1 MGDFYGAG
9 RVVSREARKLI
20 GKRTLIGAT
29 REDIWPGTALAR
41 PVPGGVQVE
50 VVSSSVSDDAAR
62 PDVWDVTVGGLT
74 DAADIARITINGT
87 AYRARVTGGWTT
99 DDVAEAL
106 RSAIAL
112 GSIESWAVTPGGVAD
127 AGDTY
132 RVTVNAI
139 NYDFVAVGGE
149 TVAQVCTGIAAAL
162 ATCPQYTATATPTFV
177 GLTAVNPGVT
187 ADVTASVPVDPN
199 ADSTLIATQSIAG
212 VAASTACTVVR
223 VGSVLTLTSVTP
235 GAGGILTVTSA
246 YDVDG
251 DADGTVTAV
260 HTFTGAAGAG
270 VRTLRIDYLDAN
282 GVPQS
287 EIVNMNGTTAATIT
301 ATDIEQIIA
310 VTAASVGSAGA
321 AVGDIAVQGVGG
333 GTVYALVD
341 ANGCEELAA
350 DYTVRSGR
358 MAYARDLV
366 CSASAVCEIQLL
378 SDTNPASGVVVS
390 GASFV
395 WATIHAEAQ
404 IGHINQGVSWG
415 PFPAGSRVWI
425 AATGAAGRVVEANAD
440 VYAVTL

>member
-87 AYRARVTGGWTT
+87 AYRAFVTGGWTT
-99 DDVAEAL
+99 DQVASAL
-106 RSAIAL
+106 QSAIAN
-112 GSIESWAVTPGGVAD
+112 GSVESWTVTPGGVAD
-127 AGDTY
+127 AGDTF
-132 RVTVNAI
+132 RVTINAV

-149 TVAQVCTGIAAAL
+149 TVAQLCTGIAGAL
-162 ATCPQYTATATPTFV
+162 ALCPEYTPTDLTTTV
-177 GLTAVNPGVT
+177 GLTATAAGVSP
-187 ADVTASVPVDPN
+187 DVVTSLPVDAN
-199 ADSTLIATQSIAG
+199 ADATFVAAQVIAG
-212 VAASTACTVVR
+212 VAASTVCTATVL
-223 VGSVLTLTSVTP
+223 GSAVTLTSVTP

-260 HTFTGAAGAG
+260 HTFTGAAGTG

-287 EIVNMNGTTAATIT
+287 ETVTMNGTTAATTT

-378 SDTNPASGVVVS
+378 SDTNPASGAVVS

-395 WATIHAEAQ
+395 WATIHAGAQ
-404 IGHINQGVSWG
+404 SGHINQGVSWG